1 MALYSVKGIFETA
14 IGIIEKLIVSTFT
27 FLVLDVGFWFC
38 AVTAETLNIKR
49 NEKIII
55 RMVGNLVSI

>member
-1 MALYSVKGIFETA
+1 
-14 IGIIEKLIVSTFT
+14 
-27 FLVLDVGFWFC
+27 LVLDVGFWFC